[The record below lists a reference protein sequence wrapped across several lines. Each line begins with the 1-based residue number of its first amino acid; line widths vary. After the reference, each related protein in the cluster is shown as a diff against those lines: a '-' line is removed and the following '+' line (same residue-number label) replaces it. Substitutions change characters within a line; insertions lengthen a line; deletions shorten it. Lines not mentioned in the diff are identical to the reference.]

1 MFENN
6 DPNTENNESST
17 YRYTPERGTQS
28 DYTAGAH
35 NADSQYSSGPQS
47 GYIPGSYSCSPE
59 PPKKKKK
66 LSAGKIIAIALACAL
81 LGGCLGVGATLLL
94 RNNTENQTPSTGT
107 TMYVGERQTEKVN
120 TARTDTSEKLTPR
133 EVYAQNVNSTVGI
146 TTSITTNYWG
156 YQTTSAASGSGFI
169 LTEDGYI
176 LTNYHVIQNSSS
188 VQVTT
193 YDNTSYSASIV
204 GYDESNDIAVLKI
217 DATGLTPVVLGS
229 SDDLYVGDEVMA
241 IGNPLGELTFSLTVG
256 YVSALDREV
265 TLSSGTTMD
274 LIQTD
279 AAINSGNSGGA
290 LFNSYGEVVG
300 ITNAKYSSSSSSG
313 SASIDNI
320 GFAIP
325 INHVKNIITSIIEKG
340 YIVKPYIGV
349 SVTTVSSE
357 MVSYGLPQGAA
368 IKAVSENSPAAE
380 CGLKINDIITAIN
393 GEEITTSSELV
404 KIVSASQPGDEMTL
418 TVYRQGESEQLTLTL
433 TVGEQQKSALADPTS
448 SSNQQQSSGSYGGFP
463 FGFGLFG
470 CETLLPLGCEALGFG
485 ALFGC
490 ETLGLG
496 LFGRAALCLPF
507 GLRGP
512 GGDDDAHGHQ
522 IASRGEVLRREARLG
537 EPAAED
543 HLGLHAIGSGL
554 GHGEVL
560 GRRGLRG
567 AAALDLDGHRAVE
580 DGGTVFGDAGDQ
592 AIELFAVSVPRDVEH
607 VVVGDESEGVLG
619 RRGSGGSV
627 RRLAEGRDCQESQR
641 KQKGQESIHGIMDL
655 FGLPRGQNIPG
666 PDRGD
671 SG

>member
-1 MFENN
+1 MYENN

-47 GYIPGSYSCSPE
+47 GCIPGSYSYSPE

-146 TTSITTNYWG
+146 TTS
-156 YQTTSAASGSGFI
+156 
-169 LTEDGYI
+169 
-176 LTNYHVIQNSSS
+176 
-188 VQVTT
+188 
-193 YDNTSYSASIV
+193 DNTAYSASIV

-368 IKAVSENSPAAE
+368 VKAVSENSPAAE

-463 FGFGLFG
+463 FGFGYG
-470 CETLLPLGCEALGFG
+470 Y
-485 ALFGC
+485 
-490 ETLGLG
+490 
-496 LFGRAALCLPF
+496 
-507 GLRGP
+507 
-512 GGDDDAHGHQ
+512 GG
-522 IASRGEVLRREARLG
+522 
-537 EPAAED
+537 
-543 HLGLHAIGSGL
+543 
-554 GHGEVL
+554 
-560 GRRGLRG
+560 
-567 AAALDLDGHRAVE
+567 
-580 DGGTVFGDAGDQ
+580 
-592 AIELFAVSVPRDVEH
+592 
-607 VVVGDESEGVLG
+607 
-619 RRGSGGSV
+619 
-627 RRLAEGRDCQESQR
+627 
-641 KQKGQESIHGIMDL
+641 
-655 FGLPRGQNIPG
+655 
-666 PDRGD
+666 
-671 SG
+671 